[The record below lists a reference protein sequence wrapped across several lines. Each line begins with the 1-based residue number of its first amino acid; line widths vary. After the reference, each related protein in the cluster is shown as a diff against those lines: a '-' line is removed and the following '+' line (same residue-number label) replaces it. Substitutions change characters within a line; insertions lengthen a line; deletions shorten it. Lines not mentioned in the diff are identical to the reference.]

1 VRDLAQPRVRRQGL
15 LSIVLSFLP
24 LVFGVLLTASGYQ
37 SSQSGVFM
45 FGTSL
50 IIIGVALIA
59 RRFGAPDRAV
69 FTTAGL
75 GLVAWWLA
83 PPGLTEAIFPDEP
96 KGGIEMFF
104 ISGMMLVLG
113 GVWALMYNYD
123 LLLNGAV
130 RLFGGVRWLAPT
142 MKTAVSYPMQNRFR
156 TGVTLALFSL
166 VVFTLVVMAFIT
178 AAISS
183 VFNDTDRLSGGF
195 DLRSTVGYANPV
207 PDMRAA
213 IAETPGLNPQD
224 FEVVAGL
231 TGAAVQVTQEGVQGQ
246 EPEDLFMQGA
256 DSQYT
261 GAVGYSLVMKPEGY
275 ETDAEVWSALVQQPG
290 TAVVPYW
297 MAPARV
303 NYSAGATIPFQLT
316 GFYVEDEILP
326 DDVRLIVR
334 DPRTG
339 NEMALRVIGVTETLA
354 MYTPPVL
361 TSQET
366 MTQFLGAAVPP
377 QSHMYR
383 LRPGVDTEAVGK
395 AMESA
400 FMANGFQAT
409 VIEEEVND
417 NASISILF
425 NQLIQ
430 GFMALGLVVGIA
442 ALGVISAR
450 AVVERRH
457 EIGMLRA
464 VGFQKSMVQFSF
476 LLEASFVALSG
487 ILLGVGLGLGL
498 MPLLVSSMREQ
509 FAGLE
514 MQVPWLNLAL
524 IIGIAYVASLLT
536 TFLPARQAANVYP
549 AEALRY
555 E

>member
-1 VRDLAQPRVRRQGL
+1 
-15 LSIVLSFLP
+15 
-24 LVFGVLLTASGYQ
+24 
-37 SSQSGVFM
+37 
-45 FGTSL
+45 
-50 IIIGVALIA
+50 
-59 RRFGAPDRAV
+59 
-69 FTTAGL
+69 
-75 GLVAWWLA
+75 
-83 PPGLTEAIFPDEP
+83 
-96 KGGIEMFF
+96 
-104 ISGMMLVLG
+104 
-113 GVWALMYNYD
+113 
-123 LLLNGAV
+123 
-130 RLFGGVRWLAPT
+130 
-142 MKTAVSYPMQNRFR
+142 
-156 TGVTLALFSL
+156 
-166 VVFTLVVMAFIT
+166 
-178 AAISS
+178 
-183 VFNDTDRLSGGF
+183 
-195 DLRSTVGYANPV
+195 
-207 PDMRAA
+207 
-213 IAETPGLNPQD
+213 
-224 FEVVAGL
+224 
-231 TGAAVQVTQEGVQGQ
+231 
-246 EPEDLFMQGA
+246 
-256 DSQYT
+256 
-261 GAVGYSLVMKPEGY
+261 
-275 ETDAEVWSALVQQPG
+275 
-290 TAVVPYW
+290 
-297 MAPARV
+297 
-303 NYSAGATIPFQLT
+303 
-316 GFYVEDEILP
+316 
-326 DDVRLIVR
+326 
-334 DPRTG
+334 
-339 NEMALRVIGVTETLA
+339 
-354 MYTPPVL
+354 
-361 TSQET
+361 